1 MNISDFNL
9 LYRSRI
15 LSVGNSASVVW
26 LSLPSV
32 KPKHIRTL
40 THVTVENLTNAYTKL
55 RLGVLNCGI
64 FYYLNEQKPVAA
76 AELISAPSDYILG
89 EGDSFF
95 AELTGTTTSDKLIFC
110 AWGWE
115 YIK

>member
-1 MNISDFNL
+1 MNISDFTM

-15 LSVGNSASVVW
+15 LSVGNSDALVRI
-26 LSLPSV
+26 SLPVV
-32 KPKHIRTL
+32 KPKHIRVL
-40 THVTVENLTNAYTKL
+40 THVTVENITSAYSKL
-55 RLGVLNCGI
+55 RLGIRNTGI
-64 FYYLNEQKPVAA
+64 IYYLNEQKPVLA
-76 AELISAPSDYILG
+76 AELISAPHDYILG

-95 AELTGTTTSDKLIFC
+95 SELTGTTTSDKLIFC